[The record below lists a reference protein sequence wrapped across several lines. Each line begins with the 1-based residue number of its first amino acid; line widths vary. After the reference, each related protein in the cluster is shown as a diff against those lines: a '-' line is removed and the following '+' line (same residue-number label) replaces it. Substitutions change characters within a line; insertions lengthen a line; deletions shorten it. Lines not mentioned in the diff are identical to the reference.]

1 MEPILFVA
9 SQSIRPVGA
18 FVERVGKSLHLSER
32 SETNGPLPLVYGGWL
47 FEELSREL
55 GDEAV
60 GLRIGAATR
69 FEDAPLGGHVGG
81 SLTVGAALDGAARV
95 SARYCG
101 GHRLWV
107 TRHGNDVWLR
117 RRHSDTL
124 RRGRRQANDFALQLL
139 IDLLRRGA
147 GPHWRPAAL
156 HLEGPPPGHAEEL
169 AALAAR
175 STHFGADAD
184 CLVFPASVLALTLP
198 RRPRH
203 VEPATTPLPDRDL
216 VDSVRETICC
226 LLELGEL
233 SLPNVAEAAGTSA
246 RSLQRRLAA
255 FGIRFSRLVDEARFR
270 AASQRLHDPAVQI
283 IDVAVELGYTDAAN
297 FTRAFRRWSGVS
309 PLAFRRAVA

>member
-9 SQSIRPVGA
+9 PQSIRPVGA
-18 FVERVGKSLHLSER
+18 FVERVGKGPHVADR

-60 GLRIGAATR
+60 GLKVGAATR
-69 FEDAPLGGHVGG
+69 FEDVPLGFHVNG
-81 SLTVGAALDGAARV
+81 SLTVGAALVGAARA
-95 SARYCG
+95 SAQYCG
-101 GHRLWV
+101 GQRLWV
-107 TRHGNDVWLR
+107 AQHGNDVWLQ
-117 RRHSDTL
+117 RRHSDAL

-139 IDLLRRGA
+139 IDLLRRGT
-147 GPHWRPAAL
+147 GPHWRPTEL

-184 CLVFPASVLALTLP
+184 CLVFPASVLALPLP
-198 RRPRH
+198 VPSRH
-203 VEPATTPLPDRDL
+203 VELASLPLPDCDL

-226 LLELGEL
+226 LLELDEL

-270 AASQRLHDPAVQI
+270 AASRRLRDPRVQI